1 MKNKMVKIMQ
11 NTHTQYADLQEAKE
25 RLEAMI
31 NAFDGMIYVC
41 SKDYRI
47 EFMNEPLIR
56 RSGCDATGGLCYEV
70 LHGLDSVCPWCVNQ
84 RVFHGET
91 VHWEVLSPKDN
102 HWYQII
108 NTPLYKA
115 GVVVAKQALILDIT
129 ERKRMEEKLQET
141 QAHLEQLVAERTR
154 ELIEEQ
160 QCLKAE
166 IAEHRRT
173 QEELRASEE
182 TNRSIVEH
190 IGVGI
195 ALISPAMEIL
205 SLNGQMRTWFP
216 DIDPTRKPLCYRA
229 FNDPPRETACTY
241 CPTIISLRDG
251 QVHEGM
257 ADTPRGQEIRNYRIV
272 ASPLKDRDGRISG
285 AIEMVSDVT
294 ESVRAQQ
301 SLQETEIRY
310 RTIFESTGT
319 AMMLVNEDMTIAG
332 VNGEF
337 ERQSGLDRRDI
348 EGRKTWTEF
357 VSPRDLRKMK
367 TYHRRRRIDPTS
379 APASYEYRFADK
391 NGKLRDVLATVAMI
405 PGTTMSVA
413 SLVDITELKQ
423 ALENLKDQRRE
434 LAEETRRLQEAN
446 TALKVLLRHREEDRT
461 DLEKQVL
468 TNVRK
473 LVLPFVEK
481 LKRERLTEPQAA
493 YLQMIEDNLKSVI
506 SPFLQTLTSRFMNMT
521 PKEIQIAGLVRN
533 GKTAKEI
540 AALLNA
546 SARSIEFHKDNIRRK
561 LGLIHKKIN
570 LTTYLRSLTDSPS

>member
-1 MKNKMVKIMQ
+1 MVNIMQ

-56 RSGCDATGGLCYEV
+56 RSGYDATGGLCYEV

-84 RVFHGET
+84 RVFQGET

-102 HWYQII
+102 RWYQII

-129 ERKRMEEKLQET
+129 ERKHMEEKLHEKQM
-141 QAHLEQLVAERTR
+141 HLEQLITERTL

-160 QCLKAE
+160 KRLKAE
-166 IAEHRRT
+166 IVEHRRT

-216 DIDPTRKPLCYRA
+216 DIDLTRKPLCYRA
-229 FNDPPRETACTY
+229 FNDPPRKTVCAY
-241 CPTIISLRDG
+241 CPTIRSLQDG

-257 ADTPRGQEIRNYRIV
+257 AATPRGQEIRNYRIV
-272 ASPLKDRDGRISG
+272 ASPLKDRDGRILG

-423 ALENLKDQRRE
+423 ALENLKDQRQQ
-434 LAEETRRLQEAN
+434 LAEETRRLQEVN

-493 YLQMIEDNLKSVI
+493 YLQLIEDNLKSVI

-540 AALLNA
+540 AELLNV

-561 LGLIHKKIN
+561 LGLIHKKTN
-570 LTTYLRSLTDSPS
+570 LMTYLRSLTDSPS